1 MPSQDDILTRLAI
14 RLDAIDAKLDRG
26 DMRIMIVGVFEE
38 FGMERPK
45 SAAAVR
51 QARYRERNKSVTRRK
66 QKRNVSQSDKHNKSV
81 THVNGFTLPEWVPEM
96 QWNAWMESRAKLKK
110 APTLFAKQM
119 AVTKLEHLK
128 AEGHA
133 PAAVLAQSA
142 FNGWAGLFPIQEK
155 R

>member
-1 MPSQDDILTRLAI
+1 MISDENMAQ
-14 RLDAIDAKLDRG
+14 
-26 DMRIMIVGVFEE
+26 MRAMMAELLEAYGLEKK
-38 FGMERPK
+38 P
-45 SAAAVR
+45 SAAALR
-51 QARYRERNKSVTRRK
+51 MRRMRANKSVTEKAR
-66 QKRNVSQSDKHNKSV
+66 KRNIARAKGEQSV
-81 THVNGFTLPEWVPEM
+81 TTQANGFHLPEWVPEM

-142 FNGWAGLFPIQEK
+142 FNGWAGLFAIQEK